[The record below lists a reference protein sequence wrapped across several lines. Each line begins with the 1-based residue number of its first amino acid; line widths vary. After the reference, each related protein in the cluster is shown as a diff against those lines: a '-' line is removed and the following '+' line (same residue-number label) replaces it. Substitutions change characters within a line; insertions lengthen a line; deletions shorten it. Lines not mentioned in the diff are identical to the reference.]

1 MGGGHEEVG
10 MATPGFAPGQLEGNQ
25 QGRTGPEVLFW
36 ALTTACPCSAV
47 VGAGAQLEF
56 LDRNVRA
63 LLS

>member
-1 MGGGHEEVG
+1 